1 MLIAYTDGASR
12 GNPGESAYGVRVCD
26 AEGVEVARFG
36 DYLGHQTNNYAEYQ
50 GAIAALRW
58 ALDNGVAALEIRSD
72 SQLLVRQIEGRYRV
86 KSEGLIGLGS
96 RVTISGH
103 VHGDLLRGESGSGCS
118 LVVGQSARHRL
129 GCGCSRLV
137 SWQPDTRS
145 TACRRRC
152 CPTPSSQ

>member
-1 MLIAYTDGASR
+1 MELKSNG
-12 GNPGESAYGVRVCD
+12 GNAYGDDVVFLANDWMVGLVPLIMTSVSVCPRQ
-26 AEGVEVARFG
+26 EV
-36 DYLGHQTNNYAEYQ
+36 Q
-50 GAIAALRW
+50 
-58 ALDNGVAALEIRSD
+58 
-72 SQLLVRQIEGRYRV
+72 RV

-137 SWQPDTRS
+137 SWQR
-145 TACRRRC
+145 
-152 CPTPSSQ
+152 